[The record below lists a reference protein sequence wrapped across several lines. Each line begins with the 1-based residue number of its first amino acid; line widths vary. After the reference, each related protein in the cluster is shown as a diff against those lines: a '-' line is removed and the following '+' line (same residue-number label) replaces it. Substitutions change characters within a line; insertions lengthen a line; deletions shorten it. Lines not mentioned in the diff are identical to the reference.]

1 MLSGLDHAVDLGG
14 LSRLC
19 QTVARAAGVTITA
32 NKPVVGSSF
41 AQVESGFVAAE
52 ILQLRESGGS
62 FDSLYPFLPGTV
74 GGGDIELV
82 VGTSSGPANLE
93 RSEERRGG
101 KEGVSTCRYRWS
113 PDS

>member
-32 NKPVVGSSF
+32 NKPVEGSSF

-62 FDSLYPFLPGTV
+62 FVSLYPFLPGTV
-74 GGGDIELV
+74 GGGDIALV
-82 VGTSSGPANLE
+82 VRKSSGP
-93 RSEERRGG
+93 RSAEHTSELQFLMRI
-101 KEGVSTCRYRWS
+101 
-113 PDS
+113 